1 MVACMAVGNTVSS
14 SGVNVL
20 PIGHLTSI
28 PDMTVREGM
37 WWGKR
42 KELDRAARSMQVGEV
57 IYQGVRLHEYVQPS
71 GDLREEK
78 RR

>member
-37 WWGKR
+37 W
-42 KELDRAARSMQVGEV
+42 
-57 IYQGVRLHEYVQPS
+57 
-71 GDLREEK
+71 
-78 RR
+78 